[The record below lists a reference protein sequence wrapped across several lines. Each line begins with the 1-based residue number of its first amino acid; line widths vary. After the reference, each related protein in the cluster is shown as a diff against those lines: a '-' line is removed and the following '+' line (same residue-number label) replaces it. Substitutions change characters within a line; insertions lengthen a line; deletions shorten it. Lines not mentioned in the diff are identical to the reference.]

1 MAYPA
6 NMTVG
11 QIREL
16 VENPG
21 QPIRQPAVSLF
32 TVDSADRF
40 TRTNTGTITSG
51 GQLNSLYINKQQTL
65 MNGYITRIAL
75 TEINMPWDIPN
86 VNDRNNTLSFLLMN
100 FPSAGTNT
108 PFVIAIPQ
116 GFYTPTELATA
127 VESAMNDAIAG
138 IAGAGTDYDFTVLYS
153 ASSQSFS
160 ITNDNAGLWQVI
172 PDTANGED
180 DLSTMMG
187 FGYIDQSK
195 VPGAL
200 TTGYEVLEGAFAS
213 MLYTPYF
220 DIVSRQLTKKQ
231 NINDNSSS
239 VVTGNSLLARI
250 YLNPYG
256 FKQLADG
263 EVPLG
268 CKPFTL
274 HQEFQNP
281 KQIYWD
287 TKEFISV
294 VDLQLVDYK
303 GKTLFE
309 QPYFYGD
316 SDAKTTL
323 QIGSGTTNYQLT
335 FQITET

>member
-32 TVDSADRF
+32 TIDSADRY
-40 TRTNTGTITSG
+40 TRNASGTTVDAPA
-51 GQLNSLYINKQQTL
+51 LNNLYINKQQSL
-65 MNGYITRIAL
+65 INGYITRIAL

-86 VNDRNNTLSFLLMN
+86 VNDRNNTLGIALKN
-100 FPSAGTNT
+100 FPTAGTDT
-108 PFVIAIPQ
+108 PIVIALQ
-116 GFYTPTELATA
+116 EGFYTPADLASTIETELSAA
-127 VESAMNDAIAG
+127 VLA
-138 IAGAGTDYDFTVLYS
+138 AGASTEYSFDVTYTASTRSFTIENTS
-153 ASSQSFS
+153 
-160 ITNDNAGLWQVI
+160 AGLWYLA
-172 PDTANGED
+172 PTPAGDD
-180 DLSTMMG
+180 DLTNMMG
-187 FGYIDQSK
+187 FGFVSLKDPAIFAD
-195 VPGAL
+195 
-200 TTGYEVLEGAFAS
+200 GYEVLQGAFAS

-231 NINDNSSS
+231 NINDNSTSI
-239 VVTGNSLLARI
+239 VTGNSLLARI
-250 YLNPYG
+250 YINPYG
-256 FKQLADG
+256 FNKLADG

-268 CKPFTL
+268 CAPFTL

-287 TKEFISV
+287 TKEFISI

-303 GKTLFE
+303 GKILYETPQVYAE
-309 QPYFYGD
+309 IDGKQ
-316 SDAKTTL
+316 TL
-323 QIGSGTTNYQLT
+323 QVGTGATNYQLT